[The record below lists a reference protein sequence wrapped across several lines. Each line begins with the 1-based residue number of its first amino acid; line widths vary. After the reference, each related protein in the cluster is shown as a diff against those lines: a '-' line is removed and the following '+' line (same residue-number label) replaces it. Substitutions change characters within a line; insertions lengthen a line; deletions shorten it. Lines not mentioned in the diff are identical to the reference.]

1 MHIARNKPH
10 WVRLA
15 GFVLYGSAVFAAV
28 IALAGCASPGPPLP
42 PTLNLPQIV
51 SGTTLTAT
59 RVGDEV
65 RLHWTT
71 PTQSTDKLPIR
82 GPVTAEI
89 CRETGTNA
97 KATGTKP
104 CKAVTRV
111 GVTAG
116 ASDAVDRLPATL
128 TTGPARMLSYRVQL
142 LNASGRTAGPSP
154 AAFAVAGQALRP
166 VEGFAGRSIRAGILL
181 HWSAV
186 SDAGRVELDRTV
198 LDPTNGAGTA
208 AERKGGLP
216 GGQKQAAHA
225 RFSASADAGDA
236 GGTIDRT
243 VEMGHSYN
251 YTAQRVETVQVGGQA
266 LELRSAPTAAL
277 TFAVRDEFPPDM
289 PAGLVAVPGLA
300 GEGDT
305 QKPTIDLSWEPNV
318 DARVAGYRVYRREM
332 GADNSS
338 VWVRLGSQLVTTA
351 AYQDLAVEAGHRY
364 SYRVTAVSTA
374 GNESAPSIEAV
385 ETAP

>member
-1 MHIARNKPH
+1 MHIAQNKPH
-10 WVRLA
+10 WVRIA
-15 GFVLYGSAVFAAV
+15 GLDLCGSAVFAAI

-51 SGTTLTAT
+51 SATALTAT
-59 RVGDEV
+59 RIGDEV

-71 PTQSTDKLPIR
+71 PTQSTDKLPIK
-82 GPVTAEI
+82 GQVTAEI
-89 CRETGTNA
+89 CRQTGTSA
-97 KATGTKP
+97 KGTGTKP

-111 GVTAG
+111 EVTAG

-166 VEGFAGRSIRAGILL
+166 VEGFAGRSIRVGVLL
-181 HWSAV
+181 HWSAA
-186 SDAGRVELDRTV
+186 SGAGRVELDRTV
-198 LDPTNGAGTA
+198 LDPANGAGTA
-208 AERKGGLP
+208 AQRRSGLP
-216 GGQKQAAHA
+216 GGQKQAAQA
-225 RFSASADAGDA
+225 RFSASADTGDA
-236 GGTIDRT
+236 GGTVDRT
-243 VEMGHSYN
+243 VDMGHSYS

-266 LELRSAPTAAL
+266 LELRSIPTAAL
-277 TFAVRDEFPPDM
+277 TFAVRDEFPPDV
-289 PAGLVAVPGLA
+289 PSGLVAVPGLA
-300 GEGDT
+300 GEVDA

-318 DARVAGYRVYRREM
+318 DARVAGYWVYRREM
-332 GADNSS
+332 GANNSG
-338 VWVRLGSQLVTTA
+338 VWARLGSQLVTTA
-351 AYQDLAVEAGHRY
+351 AYRDPTVGAGQRY
-364 SYRVTAVSTA
+364 AYRVTAVSTA